1 MGTTINSC
9 TSTLTPKSPIAA
21 LSSARNRIT
30 ITPYMDVQVPRR
42 QDVDER
48 PSTCRLALKDFEFQ
62 SGSSRIN
69 SGTHMKKLLLGSFL
83 LLFSNLAFAKWYQVE
98 MVVFEHLTADDSG
111 EFWNTGDVQDY
122 SRAVEL
128 VTDTDAPNAFKML
141 PSSSYKLGGINKVL
155 RLSRGYRPV
164 HHVAWQQPE
173 LTKSKAKKV
182 HIKDPEAKING
193 TVNLRGGHLLHLD
206 LDISYF
212 VDLFTES
219 VISFTKENMSVASE
233 DEEEIEVDEEI
244 IMSGTYAQMKETRR
258 IKLNELHYFDH
269 PLFGVIMRVTRLEVE
284 E

>member
-1 MGTTINSC
+1 MGTAINSC
-9 TSTLTPKSPIAA
+9 TSTLSPKSPIAT
-21 LSSARNRIT
+21 LSSTRNRIT

-48 PSTCRLALKDFEFQ
+48 PSTYRLALEDFESQ

-69 SGTHMKKLLLGSFL
+69 SGTHMLKILLGSL
-83 LLFSNLAFAKWYQVE
+83 LLLSSNLAFAKWYQVE
-98 MVVFEHLTADDSG
+98 MVVFEHLAADTSG
-111 EFWNTGDVQDY
+111 EFWKSDDAPDY
-122 SRAVEL
+122 SNAIKL
-128 VTDTDAPNAFKML
+128 VTDPDGPNAFKML
-141 PSSSYKLGGINKVL
+141 PSRKHKLGGVNKVL
-155 RLSRGYRPV
+155 KLSREYRPV

-173 LTKSKAKKV
+173 LTASRAKKV
-182 HIKDPEAKING
+182 HIKNPDAKIDG

-206 LDISYF
+206 LDITYF

-219 VISFTKENMSVASE
+219 ITSYTDENVSE
-233 DEEEIEVDEEI
+233 EGGTLEKDREEI

-269 PLFGVIMRVTRLEVE
+269 PLFGVVMRVTRLEVE